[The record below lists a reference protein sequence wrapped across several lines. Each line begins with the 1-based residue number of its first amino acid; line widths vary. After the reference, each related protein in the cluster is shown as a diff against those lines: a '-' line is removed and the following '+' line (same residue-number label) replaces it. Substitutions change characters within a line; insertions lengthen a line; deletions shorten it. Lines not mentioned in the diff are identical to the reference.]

1 MPFAGQQASPE
12 NVRARFVMIVE
23 SYPAFFN
30 FAHTAFG
37 PAVKPSCGDSAYLA
51 ASVQLADFL
60 GMLLSRE
67 VPPRRE
73 FLMRNP
79 AHALPLTIW
88 ATPLPQRRGPARPCL
103 APSDGGKGR
112 APASTSMAPPNGWN
126 GIVASATS
134 ALPTR
139 HQLALT
145 L

>member
-1 MPFAGQQASPE
+1 
-12 NVRARFVMIVE
+12 
-23 SYPAFFN
+23 
-30 FAHTAFG
+30 
-37 PAVKPSCGDSAYLA
+37 
-51 ASVQLADFL
+51 
-60 GMLLSRE
+60 
-67 VPPRRE
+67 
-73 FLMRNP
+73 MRNP
-79 AHALPLTIW
+79 AHAPPLTIW

-134 ALPTR
+134 ALRTR